1 MPLLQLRR
9 DSALGGGPAGGD
21 HAATGEDQQQNA
33 GQGVDRATVST
44 TGLRGTDAGDGH
56 SRTRGRG
63 HDGAAGLDGTA
74 TFTAGLTGTGALF
87 TGGTAAEAG
96 GMGALSVAE
105 VVGVSVGVDGWSVGV
120 DGWSVGVGAGWSV
133 GVDGLSVGVDGSS
146 VGVDGS
152 SVGVDGSSVGRP
164 PSPEMKVR

>member
-33 GQGVDRATVST
+33 GQGVDRATAST

-87 TGGTAAEAG
+87 TGGTAAGAG

-120 DGWSVGVGAGWSV
+120 DGWSVGVDGLSV

-146 VGVDGS
+146 VE
-152 SVGVDGSSVGRP
+152 VDGSSVGRP